1 MLAEPAAAVLAGG
14 LSARLG
20 HEKALSQFGGTTVL
34 EWQCTRLSRL
44 FQHVFVVA
52 RDPARLSWLGVP
64 VVADAL
70 RTPSSATGIFTAVLA
85 SPTEQLLCLACDM
98 PFVSDAL
105 LLSLA
110 ANCKEYDAYV
120 PRHGGYLEPLCA
132 VYGRRVI
139 EPLQM
144 QLTRGVRRIDALY
157 EDVRTGFLDVDDAFG
172 APAELFLN
180 INTPEDLTR
189 ARARAGSVLD
199 FGVASKV
206 AAFVRRVPLPV
217 ISFVGKKKSG
227 KTTVV
232 EEVIGHLT
240 SRGHRVA
247 ALKHHTHE
255 LNVDAPNTDSYRL
268 RQAGAVVAALCAQ
281 REYFYVA
288 RSVRE
293 LSLEEHVLRLPEPV
307 DLVVT
312 EGFKLQDAPK
322 IEVCRGGDSAEL
334 VCRPDELLALVSDEE
349 VPGLSA
355 PCFAP
360 GDTEAL
366 ALFVERWMRE
376 DWPRLHLSAD
386 GSTGVPEAEGAGS

>member
-20 HEKALSQFGGTTVL
+20 HEKALSQFGGTTLL
-34 EWQCTRLSRL
+34 EWQCTRLSKL

-52 RDPARLSWLGVP
+52 RDPARFSWLGVP

-85 SPTEQLLCLACDM
+85 SPTEQVLCLACDM

-105 LLSLA
+105 LLFLA
-110 ANCKEYDAYV
+110 ANCEEYDAYV

-139 EPLQM
+139 EPLQI
-144 QLTRGVRRIDALY
+144 QLIRGIRRIDALY
-157 EDVRTGFLDVDDAFG
+157 EGVRTGFLDVNNEFG
-172 APAELFLN
+172 APSELFLN
-180 INTPEDLTR
+180 INTPGDLTR
-189 ARARAGSVLD
+189 ARVRAGAMPGL
-199 FGVASKV
+199 GVASKV

-217 ISFVGKKKSG
+217 ISFVGRKKSG
-227 KTTVV
+227 KTSVV

-268 RQAGAVVAALCAQ
+268 RQAGAVVAALCGK

-288 RSVRE
+288 SSVRE
-293 LSLEEHVLRLPEPV
+293 LSLEEHVLRLPESV

-322 IEVCRGGDSAEL
+322 IEVCRKGGSAEL
-334 VCRPDELLALVSDEE
+334 VCRPEELLAVVSDEE

-366 ALFVERWMRE
+366 ALFVECWMRE
-376 DWPRLHLSAD
+376 DWPRLHLGAAAP
-386 GSTGVPEAEGAGS
+386 TRAPEAEGQES